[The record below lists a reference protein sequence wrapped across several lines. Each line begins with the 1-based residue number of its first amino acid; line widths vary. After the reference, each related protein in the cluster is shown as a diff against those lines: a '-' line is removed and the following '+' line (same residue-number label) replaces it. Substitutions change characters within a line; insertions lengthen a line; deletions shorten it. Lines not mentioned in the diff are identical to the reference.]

1 MSLSELEAEMNE
13 PLTSSP
19 VTPYQQETDEHNNAT
34 STSFVNRSNDE
45 FHDNYILNPNTEQNF
60 STLDDDDEE
69 PSLSLDELMYSAGSF
84 HAITRPVSLTMI
96 LAALAAVYINNEE
109 TMAAEEAQFAES
121 YQVWDLDSGSW
132 SKNLLA
138 SVGNAFVM
146 VLVIAAMTFGI
157 VLLYKYRCMKVLIG
171 YMVFSSAS
179 LLGVLG
185 DYLGTLAIE
194 IYRIPIDV
202 ISYNISIYNFAVVG
216 VIAIF
221 YQKGIPSYITQIYL
235 VFTSVILAWHLS
247 HFDEWTAWTLLV
259 MLALYDLCAVL
270 TPCGPLR
277 ALVNAMQEEGSP
289 EMPGLLY
296 EAHLPPGT
304 KKPGSRQPSRS
315 QTSHN
320 DTEHRSVVSN
330 DEDSDDEG
338 RGEHDDDDD
347 DNSKREQPTER
358 IERSISSEQ
367 VNNTEQVRQSI
378 LDVQDESSS
387 SPLTQGPRATIPLAI
402 AKVYQLQ
409 VVHTYGTSSPRN
421 RQRNWNSNESNINNS
436 PLLTDSS
443 EEFYSR
449 NFSASQLCADV
460 EVEFPR
466 DGGRIEKDCSSGKRP
481 KYLVYNGNNEL
492 RRILIVSPKGGVFEV
507 TDDGDDNS
515 SVFDEP
521 SSIRL
526 GLGDF
531 IFYSVMVAKAAMYS
545 FTTFAACMLVI
556 LSGLGG
562 TLVLLSVYHSA
573 LPALPISIF
582 LGVIFYLLTKVVIE
596 PYIEVIMTSPVYV

>member
-1 MSLSELEAEMNE
+1 
-13 PLTSSP
+13 
-19 VTPYQQETDEHNNAT
+19 
-34 STSFVNRSNDE
+34 
-45 FHDNYILNPNTEQNF
+45 
-60 STLDDDDEE
+60 
-69 PSLSLDELMYSAGSF
+69 
-84 HAITRPVSLTMI
+84 
-96 LAALAAVYINNEE
+96 
-109 TMAAEEAQFAES
+109 
-121 YQVWDLDSGSW
+121 
-132 SKNLLA
+132 
-138 SVGNAFVM
+138 
-146 VLVIAAMTFGI
+146 
-157 VLLYKYRCMKVLIG
+157 
-171 YMVFSSAS
+171 
-179 LLGVLG
+179 
-185 DYLGTLAIE
+185 
-194 IYRIPIDV
+194 
-202 ISYNISIYNFAVVG
+202 
-216 VIAIF
+216 
-221 YQKGIPSYITQIYL
+221 
-235 VFTSVILAWHLS
+235 
-247 HFDEWTAWTLLV
+247 
-259 MLALYDLCAVL
+259 
-270 TPCGPLR
+270 
-277 ALVNAMQEEGSP
+277 MQEEGSP

-304 KKPGSRQPSRS
+304 KKPGSRQPSRN

-320 DTEHRSVVSN
+320 DTEQRSVLSH
-330 DEDSDDEG
+330 DDDSDDED
-338 RGEHDDDDD
+338 RGDHYGD
-347 DNSKREQPTER
+347 DNSKSEQPIER

-367 VNNTEQVRQSI
+367 VNNAEQVRQNI
-378 LDVQDESSS
+378 LDVQDESST

-421 RQRNWNSNESNINNS
+421 RQRNWNCNESNVNNS

-466 DGGRIEKDCSSGKRP
+466 DGGRIKKDCSSGKRP

-515 SVFDEP
+515 SVLDEP

>member
-338 RGEHDDDDD
+338 TGEHDDDDD

>member
-320 DTEHRSVVSN
+320 DTEQRSVVSN

-338 RGEHDDDDD
+338 TGEHDDDDD